1 MNEIE
6 KNNKNNNKENYKEN
20 TKYDVI
26 VVGGGHAGIEASL
39 ASSRLGAK
47 TLLITINLDTIG
59 QMSCNPSIGGIAKGQ
74 IVKEIDAL
82 GGEMGLLIDKTMM
95 QFRMLNRSKG
105 KAVWAPR
112 AQADKYLYKDEA
124 TKVLYNKKNLTLAQ
138 DIVTSLVVEGGKIKG
153 LVTERNVE
161 YEAKTVILT
170 TGTFLNG
177 LIHIGKY
184 NKAAGRIG
192 ELPAIGL
199 SESLRSLGLEVGRLK
214 TGTPA
219 RVDFNTID
227 FSVLETQEGDNEIT
241 PFSFLTDS
249 INITQTPCYVTY
261 TNENIHKL
269 ILDNIHL
276 SPMYSGVIKGIG
288 PRYCPSIEDKV
299 MRFSDKLRHQL
310 FLERESART
319 NEVYI
324 NGFSSS
330 LPEEVQH
337 KMMRMLKGLE
347 NVDILKPA
355 YAVEYDYV
363 NPIELKPTLETKKI
377 DGLFLAGQI
386 NGTSGY
392 EEAACQGL
400 IAGIN
405 SALKVTEREPLIIK
419 RSDGYIGV
427 LIDDLTSK
435 GTKEPHRMFTS
446 QAEYRMIL
454 RQDNADERLTEMS
467 YNIGLASKERMDKVK
482 EKKEKTAI
490 LVDFLNKRSLTQK
503 ETEKL
508 GFVKEA
514 SEYRNMTLASVVKR
528 PECSIDNVLS
538 LIEGDYKRDILEN
551 AEINIK
557 YEGYIAKSHNDMKDL
572 SKYENMR
579 IPENFDYSSL
589 KSVKIDAIN
598 KLKAHKP
605 YNIAQAL
612 RIPEIDVSVVQ
623 VLILALKRR

>member
-1 MNEIE
+1 MENKE
-6 KNNKNNNKENYKEN
+6 NNKNMNR
-20 TKYDVI
+20 YDLI
-26 VVGGGHAGIEASL
+26 VVGAGHAGIESSL
-39 ASSRLGAK
+39 AASRLGLR
-47 TLLITINLDTIG
+47 TLLISINLDTIG

-112 AQADKYLYKDEA
+112 AQADKYLYRDEA
-124 TKVLYNKKNLTLAQ
+124 TKVLYSQNNLTLDQ
-138 DIVTSLVVEGGKIKG
+138 DIVTSLIVENKKIKG
-153 LVTERNVE
+153 LITEREVE
-161 YEAKTVILT
+161 YTADSIILT

-184 NKAAGRIG
+184 NKSAGRIG

-199 SESLRSLGLEVGRLK
+199 SDNLRSLGFEVGRLK

-227 FSVLETQEGDNEIT
+227 LDILEKQEGDKNIV

-249 INITQTPCYVTY
+249 IDIEQTPCYVTY
-261 TNENIHKL
+261 TNENIHRL
-269 ILDNIHL
+269 IEDNIHL
-276 SPMYSGVIKGIG
+276 SPIYSGIIKGVG

-299 MRFSDKLRHQL
+299 VRFSDKPRHQL
-310 FLERESART
+310 FLERESERT

-330 LPEEVQH
+330 LPEDVQN
-337 KMMRMLKGLE
+337 KMIRMLKGLE
-347 NVDILKPA
+347 NVSILKPA

-377 DGLFLAGQI
+377 EGLFMAGQI

-405 SALKVTEREPLIIK
+405 AALKVQKRDPFIVK

-435 GTKEPHRMFTS
+435 GAKEPHRMFTS

-467 YNIGLASKERMDKVK
+467 YNIGLASKERMDRVID
-482 EKKEKTAI
+482 KKEKTRV
-490 LVDFLNKRSLTQK
+490 LVDFLTKRSLTKK
-503 ETEKL
+503 EMEEL

-514 SEYRNMTLASVVKR
+514 GEYRTMTLSSVIKR
-528 PECSIDNVLS
+528 PECSIDSVINF
-538 LIEGDYKRDILEN
+538 IEGKYKREALEN
-551 AEINIK
+551 AEIAIK
-557 YEGYIAKSHNDMKDL
+557 YEGYISRSKNEIRDV

-579 IPENFDYSSL
+579 VPENFDYDSL

-598 KLKAHKP
+598 KLKEYRP

-612 RIPEIDVSVVQ
+612 RIPEIDMSVVQ
-623 VLILALKRR
+623 VLILALKKR